1 MAQLFDIKG
10 AYAKL
15 AKNTSFSEDE
25 CVELLRE
32 LAHFRASAAYLA
44 SCHAATLESLPKSA
58 SKSSRSRHATICDAA
73 AKLLD
78 GDGSPIRYGSDVE
91 HEKQRC
97 LTAVANHQ
105 G

>member
-1 MAQLFDIKG
+1 MALLFDIKG

-32 LAHFRASAAYLA
+32 LAHFRAATAYLA
-44 SCHAATLESLPKSA
+44 SCQAATLESLPKSA
-58 SKSSRSRHATICDAA
+58 SKSSRGRHATLCAAA

-78 GDGSPIRYGSDVE
+78 GDASPIRYESPVE
-91 HEKQRC
+91 AAKQRC
-97 LTAVANHQ
+97 VTAAVNHRE
-105 G
+105 